1 MAVASRLFVFTALAA
16 APAVL
21 ITGCGE
27 DATGARTTIAE
38 VQSTSY
44 VVQPPITTTTTST
57 VPTLVPGDGAVI
69 DPNEQ
74 TYTVQSGD
82 SVYKIASKFGLEPTV
97 LANYNSWPEGINHP
111 VFVGD
116 LVKVPPQSQVPSSD
130 PVDDTADDTAGDT
143 EPDDSADT
151 SAPAEGVA
159 CEHTVVA
166 DDNPTRV
173 AAQYEVTLEELA
185 AANAGNPAYS
195 RFLIGDQIHIPLNG
209 SC

>member
-1 MAVASRLFVFTALAA
+1 MAVAPRLFLFTAIAA
-16 APAVL
+16 APALL

-44 VVQPPITTTTTST
+44 VVQPPITTTTTTTLPSD
-57 VPTLVPGDGAVI
+57 VPEGVI

-82 SVYKIASKFGLEPTV
+82 SVYGIARKFGLEPTV

-116 LVKVPPQSQVPSSD
+116 IVKVPPQSQVPSSD
-130 PVDDTADDTAGDT
+130 PVDDSADEPSDT
-143 EPDDSADT
+143 EPDDT
-151 SAPAEGVA
+151 EESAPAEGVA

-166 DDNPTRV
+166 GDNPTRLSE
-173 AAQYEVTLEELA
+173 QYEVTLDELA
-185 AANAGNPAYS
+185 AANAGNPAYQHFQLGS
-195 RFLIGDQIHIPLNG
+195 QIHIPLNG

>member
-1 MAVASRLFVFTALAA
+1 MAVAPRLFLFTAIAA
-16 APAVL
+16 APALL

-44 VVQPPITTTTTST
+44 VVQPPITTTTTTTLPSE
-57 VPTLVPGDGAVI
+57 VPEGVI

-82 SVYKIASKFGLEPTV
+82 SVYGIARKFGLEPTV

-116 LVKVPPQSQVPSSD
+116 IVKVPPQSQVPSSD
-130 PVDDTADDTAGDT
+130 PVDDSADEPSDT
-143 EPDDSADT
+143 EPDDT
-151 SAPAEGVA
+151 EESAPAEGVA

-166 DDNPTRV
+166 GDNPTRLSE
-173 AAQYEVTLEELA
+173 QYEVTLDELA
-185 AANAGNPAYS
+185 AANAGNPAYQHFQLGS
-195 RFLIGDQIHIPLNG
+195 QIHIPLNG